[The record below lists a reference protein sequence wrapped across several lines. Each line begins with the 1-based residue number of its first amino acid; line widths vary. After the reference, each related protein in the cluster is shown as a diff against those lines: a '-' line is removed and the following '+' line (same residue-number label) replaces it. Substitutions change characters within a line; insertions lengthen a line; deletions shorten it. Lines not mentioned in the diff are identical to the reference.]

1 MHIAIFGAGS
11 VGGYVGG
18 RMAKAGADVT
28 LVDNWPAHV
37 EAIRANGLK
46 ISDTEGESVVKV
58 NALHL
63 NDIHQLLKNPLD
75 VAMICLKSYDTAWTT
90 TLVTDYLAPQGVV
103 VSMQNGVNEDTIAK
117 IVGWDRVLGCVL
129 NTIGCEMIG
138 PGHAHRW
145 MKPAPAGYA
154 VFRVGEVHGQKT
166 KRAQAIAEVYGKV
179 DNAEVTQN
187 IWGER
192 WTKLINNAMQSG
204 IAPLTGLG
212 TLDMLGDPELK
223 ALSVA
228 TVQEGIR
235 VAQAAGLQLQKI
247 CGIEPD
253 IWLSTT
259 AEGAQTLEAGLAEF
273 SKRLSRDGQAS
284 TLHDIRR
291 GRRTEIEWINGL
303 IARKSLEVGVP
314 APLNTEQTEL
324 VKKLERGEIKQGR
337 HTLDHLLGKAKA
349 RAA

>member
-1 MHIAIFGAGS
+1 MADAG
-11 VGGYVGG
+11 V
-18 RMAKAGADVT
+18 DVT
-28 LVDNWPAHV
+28 LVDNWPEHI
-37 EAIRANGLK
+37 ETIRAQGLT
-46 ISDTEGESVVKV
+46 ISDTEGKKTVKV

-75 VAMICLKSYDTAWTT
+75 VAIICLKSYDTAWTT
-90 TLVTDYLAPQGVV
+90 TLISDYLAPQGVV

-117 IVGWDRVLGCVL
+117 IVGWDRVVGCVL

-154 VFRVGEVHGQKT
+154 VFRVGEMHGQKT
-166 KRAQAIAEVYGKV
+166 RRAQGIADALGKV
-179 DNAEVTQN
+179 DNAEVTSN
-187 IWGER
+187 LWGER
-192 WTKLINNAMQSG
+192 WTKLINNAMQSA
-204 IAPLTGLG
+204 ISPLTGLG
-212 TLDMLGDPELK
+212 TLDMLEDPALK

-235 VAQAAGLQLQKI
+235 VGQAAGLQLQKI

-253 IWLSTT
+253 TWLSTS
-259 AEGAQTLEAGLAEF
+259 ADDAAKLEHGLREF
-273 SKRLSRDGQAS
+273 SKRLSKDGQAS

-303 IARKSLEVGVP
+303 IARKSTDVGVS

-337 HTLDHLLGKAKA
+337 HTLSHLLGKITS